1 MGVLKRYSKPETGC
15 LFERKGNFRFV
26 KLGRID
32 ALRSTDNLKLL
43 RSLIESGQQMYPLI
57 GRWFSKKVVPGLRS
71 EERIAWLAYEG
82 EHPIASAV
90 LKLGKRSKFCH
101 LRIHREFQDMD
112 LGQMFFTQMSLEAR
126 HHAREI
132 HFTLPESLWYEKSQ
146 FFESFGFSSPVKAYR
161 QYRPGD
167 IELACS
173 APISTVQQAVF
184 RKLPTL
190 TSKFS
195 IGDYSLRSDILI
207 SIKPQYARGILAG
220 TKVVEIRK
228 RFSDKWVGCRAVL
241 YASSPQKAII
251 GEATVRS
258 VVVGSP
264 MDIWN
269 EFGQSVGCSFVEF
282 DAYVGSSKE
291 VNAIEL
297 DDVVPYEEPI
307 SLAQMS
313 HLLQEELRPPQSYC
327 DLRLDEAESP
337 WAKAVS
343 IASLLHGR
351 FSPVKRI
358 SENSV

>member
-1 MGVLKRYSKPETGC
+1 
-15 LFERKGNFRFV
+15 
-26 KLGRID
+26 
-32 ALRSTDNLKLL
+32 
-43 RSLIESGQQMYPLI
+43 
-57 GRWFSKKVVPGLRS
+57 
-71 EERIAWLAYEG
+71 
-82 EHPIASAV
+82 
-90 LKLGKRSKFCH
+90 
-101 LRIHREFQDMD
+101 
-112 LGQMFFTQMSLEAR
+112 
-126 HHAREI
+126 
-132 HFTLPESLWYEKSQ
+132 
-146 FFESFGFSSPVKAYR
+146 
-161 QYRPGD
+161 
-167 IELACS
+167 
-173 APISTVQQAVF
+173 
-184 RKLPTL
+184 
-190 TSKFS
+190 
-195 IGDYSLRSDILI
+195 
-207 SIKPQYARGILAG
+207 
-220 TKVVEIRK
+220 
-228 RFSDKWVGCRAVL
+228 
-241 YASSPQKAII
+241 
-251 GEATVRS
+251 
-258 VVVGSP
+258 